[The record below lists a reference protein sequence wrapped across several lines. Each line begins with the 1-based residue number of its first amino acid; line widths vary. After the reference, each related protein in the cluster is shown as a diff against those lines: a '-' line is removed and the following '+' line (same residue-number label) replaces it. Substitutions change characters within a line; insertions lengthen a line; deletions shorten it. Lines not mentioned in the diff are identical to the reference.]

1 MGLILCFW
9 SNTIMW
15 WGNYKIH
22 VHCHLEDKVIW
33 RRPNKGIFY
42 GLHGAQF
49 VKLWIVIGHTSKFSH
64 IYKLINHILRLSM
77 LRLSCV
83 VLYIQC
89 IDCWC
94 GQKIGEINVWLCNVL
109 LYINIIS
116 NNRWIY
122 FFRMSSKLLCESLK
136 YKVHCVWK

>member
-1 MGLILCFW
+1 
-9 SNTIMW
+9 
-15 WGNYKIH
+15 
-22 VHCHLEDKVIW
+22 
-33 RRPNKGIFY
+33 
-42 GLHGAQF
+42 
-49 VKLWIVIGHTSKFSH
+49 LWIVIGHTSKFSH
-64 IYKLINHILRLSM
+64 IYKLINHI